1 MDIDAVVS
9 MYNLIEYS
17 DNYSK
22 ASGSWWQY
30 YKNKPAVNNNGDIVK
45 FNGANA
51 TDSFSFKVKM
61 TGQTGDDGA
70 KEVEVMV
77 SLNSLSNFWKTLKMS
92 LINCEVNLVLTL
104 SENCVVVYAI
114 CRIWS
119 NWNKTLCSSSYFISS
134 IRF

>member
-1 MDIDAVVS
+1 M
-9 MYNLIEYS
+9 
-17 DNYSK
+17 
-22 ASGSWWQY
+22 
-30 YKNKPAVNNNGDIVK
+30 K
-45 FNGANA
+45 FNGVNA

-61 TGQTGDDGA
+61 AGQTGDDGA

-114 CRIWS
+114 CRI
-119 NWNKTLCSSSYFISS
+119 
-134 IRF
+134 